1 MFFRVIVEVAV
12 INRRLLPL
20 IWPALAAMGIA
31 GLIYAIYLYFSQ
43 LAVDEEELSLS
54 NPFELGPAIKF
65 GLIFAVILLI
75 TKAAEI
81 YLGEK
86 GIFITSFFAGL
97 ADVDAITL
105 SISGLTRLGGSI
117 SLNTGK
123 VAVILATMSNT
134 LAKGTLVYYLG
145 SKLLRKFVLPV
156 IVLMLVIGVC
166 FILLV

>member
-1 MFFRVIVEVAV
+1 M
-12 INRRLLPL
+12 
-20 IWPALAAMGIA
+20 
-31 GLIYAIYLYFSQ
+31 
-43 LAVDEEELSLS
+43 
-54 NPFELGPAIKF
+54 
-65 GLIFAVILLI
+65 IFAVILLI

-156 IVLMLVIGVC
+156 IVLMLVIGVS